1 MGSPGLVVALA
12 RPDLD
17 VVLLDR
23 RTRRTDFLSRAVR
36 RLALAERV
44 RVLPGDAATLAHD
57 VRWRGHFGAAIA
69 RGLGSPAITAELCRG
84 FVGDGGLLIV
94 SEPPAALGIR
104 RWSESGLA
112 SLGWAPDEEFPG
124 VIRVRAVGP
133 PPPGVPRRRPSAP
146 RW

>member
-1 MGSPGLVVALA
+1 MGLIDDEAVLETLGEAQRLGFLGAAPISLMIEHALQYVPALPVEVSSVVDVGAGGGLPGLVVALA

-36 RLALAERV
+36 RLGLAERV

-84 FVGDGGLLIV
+84 FVGDGGC
-94 SEPPAALGIR
+94 
-104 RWSESGLA
+104 
-112 SLGWAPDEEFPG
+112 
-124 VIRVRAVGP
+124 
-133 PPPGVPRRRPSAP
+133 
-146 RW
+146 